1 MTGRVLLG
9 KKGSNY
15 GLYVSR
21 PGKEVTTVGR
31 EDLIFSSDDTRT
43 SQVLKIIDAT
53 LSSAS
58 SVSVNF
64 NGDGSSL
71 GYIPFVLATE
81 IDGNNIK
88 NLYWEYA
95 LSISG
100 GGIVYNIGSK
110 YSCSVT
116 NSAVT
121 MSTTM
126 NTSASATF
134 RILVFGIPAIDG
146 S

>member
-1 MTGRVLLG
+1 MVGRVLLG

-43 SQVLKIIDAT
+43 SQVLKIIDVT
-53 LSSAS
+53 LSSAATAT
-58 SVSVNF
+58 VNY
-64 NGDGSSL
+64 NGDGSSI
-71 GYIPFVLATE
+71 GYIPFIIATE
-81 IDGNNIK
+81 VDGDEIK
-88 NLYWEYA
+88 GLPWEYA
-95 LSISG
+95 FSAWTG
-100 GGIVYNIGSK
+100 VYNIGSK
-110 YSCSVT
+110 WKVSTT

-121 MSTTM
+121 IADSQG
-126 NTSASATF
+126 ASSSGTF
-134 RILVFGIPAIDG
+134 RVLVFAIPAIDG